1 MPLRHACWRMLRSR
15 AGAVGRHLQTA
26 PSRWSRLWPVLA
38 LLATPV
44 PATAQQHA
52 RGAASAA
59 IPVRYVEGSVHGFL
73 RLTTA
78 DGKWLADGDLIQI
91 VHDSAVESRMVFAFS
106 DSSVFEETV
115 TFTQRRVFTMLAYHL
130 LQRGPAF
137 GMDIDATLTQSG
149 DYQVTTA
156 SHPAGKQQRY
166 SGKLTLPADVY
177 SGMVI
182 TIAKNLSAGAPTTV
196 HIVAFTPKPRL
207 IGLELTGASAPP
219 TMVGRH
225 AERTAVF
232 TLKPRLGPFVHL
244 FASLLGRMPPDSH
257 AWIVTEGGPA
267 FVRFEGP
274 MYLGP
279 VWRLDLVGP
288 ASSRDAPAQP
298 PK

>member
-1 MPLRHACWRMLRSR
+1 MVLRHACWRKLCC
-15 AGAVGRHLQTA
+15 
-26 PSRWSRLWPVLA
+26 VLA
-38 LLATPV
+38 LLSAPI
-44 PATAQQHA
+44 PAAARQHPQ
-52 RGAASAA
+52 RAASAA
-59 IPVRYVEGSVHGFL
+59 IPVRYVEGAVHGFL

-78 DGKWLADGDLIQI
+78 DGKPLADGDLIQV
-91 VHDSAVESRMVFAFS
+91 VHDSAVESRMVFAFA

-115 TFTQRRVFTMLAYHL
+115 SFTQRHVFTMLAYHL

-156 SHPAGKQQRY
+156 SRPAGKQQRY
-166 SGKLTLPADVY
+166 SGKLRLPADVY
-177 SGMVI
+177 DGMVT
-182 TIAKNLSAGAPTTV
+182 TIAKNLPVGAPTTV
-196 HIVAFTPKPRL
+196 HLVAFTPKPRL

-219 TMVGRH
+219 TLVGRH
-225 AERTAVF
+225 AERTVVF

-257 AWIVTEGGPA
+257 VWIVTEGGPA

-279 VWRLDLVGP
+279 VWRLELTSP
-288 ASSRDAPAQP
+288 APSN
-298 PK
+298 

>member
-1 MPLRHACWRMLRSR
+1 MVLRHARWPTLC
-15 AGAVGRHLQTA
+15 AVLG
-26 PSRWSRLWPVLA
+26 
-38 LLATPV
+38 LLSTPV
-44 PATAQQHA
+44 P
-52 RGAASAA
+52 GAARQHPQRAAASA
-59 IPVRYVEGSVHGFL
+59 IPVRYVEGAVHGFL

-78 DGKWLADGDLIQI
+78 DGKWLADGDLVQV

-115 TFTQRRVFTMLAYHL
+115 TFTQRQVFTMLAYHL

-137 GMDIDATLTQSG
+137 GMDIDATLAQSG

-156 SHPAGKQQRY
+156 SHPAGKQQHY
-166 SGKLTLPADVY
+166 SGKLSLPADVY
-177 SGMVI
+177 SGMI
-182 TIAKNLSAGAPTTV
+182 TTIAKNLSVGAPTTV
-196 HIVAFTPKPRL
+196 HLVAFTPKPRL

-219 TMVGRH
+219 TLVGRH
-225 AERTAVF
+225 AERTVVF

-257 AWIVTEGGPA
+257 VWIVTEGGPA

-279 VWRLDLVGP
+279 VWRLELTSP
-288 ASSRDAPAQP
+288 ETTAASPGR
-298 PK
+298 